1 MKKIISGVIICMFI
15 VVFFSVAVKAEEP
28 IVGTWITIGD
38 QGADKG
44 KQTSY
49 IEIFEKDGLY
59 FGKITKL
66 LTAPEPNNPNS
77 LCIKCKGDLKN
88 KPILGM
94 VNVKN
99 MKKTEKVDAR
109 KGLEYTG
116 GTILDPDSGDT
127 YKCTMWVKGDVLT
140 ARGFIGISLLGRS
153 VEWIRLKK

>member
-1 MKKIISGVIICMFI
+1 MKKIISGVIICMFV

-49 IEIFEKDGLY
+49 IEMYEKDGLY

-66 LTAPEPNNPNS
+66 LQPPAADNPKE
-77 LCIKCKGDLKN
+77 LCLKCKGDLKN
-88 KPILGM
+88 KPIVGI
-94 VNVKN
+94 VNVMN
-99 MKKTEKVDAR
+99 MKKTNKIDAK
-109 KGLEYTG
+109 KGLEYSG
-116 GTILDPDSGDT
+116 GTILDPDNGET

-153 VEWIRLKK
+153 VEWFRLKK